1 MVVISAYFSGS
12 ETGMMTLNRYRLRH
26 MAKQGNRSAKRVEKL
41 LRKPDRLISLVLIG
55 NNLVNIL
62 ASALGTIVGMRLYG
76 DAGVAIATGVLTFV
90 VLVFAEVLPKT
101 IAALYPEKVAYPS
114 SFLLAPLQILMMPL
128 VWLLNAITRMLM
140 RMMGIKT
147 DIVVSGS
154 LSKEELRTIVHES
167 RSQISR
173 RNQDMLLS
181 VLDLEK
187 MTVDDIMVPRSEII
201 GIDINDDWK
210 SILRQLSH
218 SPHGR
223 IVLYRDSLD
232 DAISMLRV
240 REAWRLMSE
249 KKEFTKETM
258 LRAADEIYFVPEG
271 TPLSTQLVK
280 FQRNKKKVGLVVNE
294 YGDIQG
300 LVTVEDI
307 LEEIVGDF
315 TTSMSPTL
323 AEEVTPQNDGS
334 VIIDGTANVREINKA
349 FNWHLPEDDA
359 RTVNG
364 VILEARECGG
374 VKKRPGIRMLGRD
387 LLRKQK
393 LSFCL
398 RYSHHRRTNRTTV
411 QRITFLHNA
420 QYVTWRNVIRFH
432 HCDGLMHIWVQWDVG
447 FGDHFNA
454 KLTHNIQHRLQRQ
467 LNTFNHRGHIRVSFI
482 SHFQRTIQAINHRQQ
497 FVDEF
502 LQREF
507 VSFFNIQFSTTT
519 QVFHFGFYAQNAVT
533 FTGLG
538 FSQLSFEIRNFFI
551 ARIHLLSRSFWLNCL
566 NLFVLIH
573 DNFFRGLPLR
583 RFLFFTTHEFL
594 RVFFAFIS
602 LTSLI
607 MGISFRVSR
616 EALTLSSIFATRTSE
631 K

>member
-26 MAKQGNRSAKRVEKL
+26 RAKQGNRAARRVEKL

-76 DAGVAIATGVLTFV
+76 NAGVAIATGVLTFV

-114 SFLLAPLQILMMPL
+114 SFLLAPLLILMMPL
-128 VWLLNAITRMLM
+128 VWLLNMVTRVLM
-140 RMMGIKT
+140 RMVGIKADVT
-147 DIVVSGS
+147 ISS
-154 LSKEELRTIVHES
+154 ALSKDELRTIVNES

-187 MTVDDIMVPRSEII
+187 VSVDDIMVPRNEIV

-210 SILRQLSH
+210 AIVRQLTH

-240 REAWRLMSE
+240 REAYRLMTE
-249 KKEFTKETM
+249 KNEFTKEVM
-258 LRAADEIYFVPEG
+258 LRAADEIYYVPEG

-280 FQRNKKKVGLVVNE
+280 FQRNKKKVGLVVDE

-315 TTSMSPTL
+315 TTSMSPSL

-334 VIIDGTANVREINKA
+334 VLIDGSANIREINKA
-349 FNWHLPEDDA
+349 FNWHLPEDEA
-359 RTVNG
+359 RTMNG
-364 VILEARECGG
+364 MILEALEEIPAAGTRVRIGQYDIDILDVQDNMIKQ
-374 VKKRPGIRMLGRD
+374 VK
-387 LLRKQK
+387 
-393 LSFCL
+393 
-398 RYSHHRRTNRTTV
+398 
-411 QRITFLHNA
+411 
-420 QYVTWRNVIRFH
+420 
-432 HCDGLMHIWVQWDVG
+432 
-447 FGDHFNA
+447 
-454 KLTHNIQHRLQRQ
+454 
-467 LNTFNHRGHIRVSFI
+467 
-482 SHFQRTIQAINHRQQ
+482 
-497 FVDEF
+497 
-502 LQREF
+502 
-507 VSFFNIQFSTTT
+507 
-519 QVFHFGFYAQNAVT
+519 
-533 FTGLG
+533 
-538 FSQLSFEIRNFFI
+538 
-551 ARIHLLSRSFWLNCL
+551 
-566 NLFVLIH
+566 VLPIK
-573 DNFFRGLPLR
+573 PLR
-583 RFLFFTTHEFL
+583 E
-594 RVFFAFIS
+594 
-602 LTSLI
+602 
-607 MGISFRVSR
+607 
-616 EALTLSSIFATRTSE
+616 SIAE
-631 K
+631 

>member
-26 MAKQGNRSAKRVEKL
+26 RAKQGNRAARRVEKL

-76 DAGVAIATGVLTFV
+76 NAGVAIATGVLTFV

-114 SFLLAPLQILMMPL
+114 SFLLAPLLILMMSL
-128 VWLLNAITRMLM
+128 VWLLNMVTRVLM
-140 RMMGIKT
+140 RMVGIKADVT
-147 DIVVSGS
+147 ISS
-154 LSKEELRTIVHES
+154 ALSKDELRTIVNES

-187 MTVDDIMVPRSEII
+187 VSVDDIMVPRNEIV

-210 SILRQLSH
+210 AIVRQLTH

-240 REAWRLMSE
+240 REAYRLMTE
-249 KKEFTKETM
+249 KNEFTKEVM
-258 LRAADEIYFVPEG
+258 LRAADEIYYVPEG

-280 FQRNKKKVGLVVNE
+280 FQRNKKKVGLVVDE

-315 TTSMSPTL
+315 TTSMSPSL

-334 VIIDGTANVREINKA
+334 VLIDGSANIREINKA
-349 FNWHLPEDDA
+349 FNWHLPEDEA
-359 RTVNG
+359 RTMNG
-364 VILEARECGG
+364 MILEALEEIPATGTRVRIEQYDIDILDVQDNMIKQ
-374 VKKRPGIRMLGRD
+374 VK
-387 LLRKQK
+387 
-393 LSFCL
+393 
-398 RYSHHRRTNRTTV
+398 
-411 QRITFLHNA
+411 
-420 QYVTWRNVIRFH
+420 
-432 HCDGLMHIWVQWDVG
+432 
-447 FGDHFNA
+447 
-454 KLTHNIQHRLQRQ
+454 
-467 LNTFNHRGHIRVSFI
+467 
-482 SHFQRTIQAINHRQQ
+482 
-497 FVDEF
+497 
-502 LQREF
+502 
-507 VSFFNIQFSTTT
+507 
-519 QVFHFGFYAQNAVT
+519 
-533 FTGLG
+533 
-538 FSQLSFEIRNFFI
+538 
-551 ARIHLLSRSFWLNCL
+551 
-566 NLFVLIH
+566 VLPVK
-573 DNFFRGLPLR
+573 PLR
-583 RFLFFTTHEFL
+583 E
-594 RVFFAFIS
+594 
-602 LTSLI
+602 
-607 MGISFRVSR
+607 
-616 EALTLSSIFATRTSE
+616 SIAE
-631 K
+631 

>member
-218 SPHGR
+218 SPPGA
-223 IVLYRDSLD
+223 SC
-232 DAISMLRV
+232 
-240 REAWRLMSE
+240 
-249 KKEFTKETM
+249 
-258 LRAADEIYFVPEG
+258 
-271 TPLSTQLVK
+271 ST
-280 FQRNKKKVGLVVNE
+280 
-294 YGDIQG
+294 
-300 LVTVEDI
+300 
-307 LEEIVGDF
+307 
-315 TTSMSPTL
+315 
-323 AEEVTPQNDGS
+323 
-334 VIIDGTANVREINKA
+334 
-349 FNWHLPEDDA
+349 
-359 RTVNG
+359 
-364 VILEARECGG
+364 
-374 VKKRPGIRMLGRD
+374 
-387 LLRKQK
+387 
-393 LSFCL
+393 
-398 RYSHHRRTNRTTV
+398 
-411 QRITFLHNA
+411 
-420 QYVTWRNVIRFH
+420 VIR
-432 HCDGLMHIWVQWDVG
+432 W
-447 FGDHFNA
+447 
-454 KLTHNIQHRLQRQ
+454 
-467 LNTFNHRGHIRVSFI
+467 
-482 SHFQRTIQAINHRQQ
+482 
-497 FVDEF
+497 
-502 LQREF
+502 
-507 VSFFNIQFSTTT
+507 TTPS
-519 QVFHFGFYAQNAVT
+519 VCCEYVKPG
-533 FTGLG
+533 G
-538 FSQLSFEIRNFFI
+538 
-551 ARIHLLSRSFWLNCL
+551 
-566 NLFVLIH
+566 
-573 DNFFRGLPLR
+573 
-583 RFLFFTTHEFL
+583 
-594 RVFFAFIS
+594 
-602 LTSLI
+602 
-607 MGISFRVSR
+607 
-616 EALTLSSIFATRTSE
+616 
-631 K
+631 